1 MSSIVQF
8 PLERV
13 APRSRKQASAAAE
26 IIIFPGVRIERKQQ
40 AAARTTL
47 SRKRRNTQVA
57 VEQDF
62 E

>member
-40 AAARTTL
+40 AARNTVP
-47 SRKRRNTQVA
+47 RKRRNTQVA